1 MEKFKNILKS
11 YNVPELDL
19 VEPVNKLKYQ
29 NIVLIPKTEFPD
41 LAQMDFLA
49 KILASVKLLLNEN
62 TDLVELKPDS
72 FFPIKNLPK
81 EKPFDII
88 AFGITP
94 AQLMLNGCED
104 LHKTY
109 NLTNIKIIFAHSIS
123 IYNGQDLQ
131 KKMLWSA
138 LKALK
143 SIQ

>member
-62 TDLVELKPDS
+62 TDLVELKVDS
-72 FFPIKNLPK
+72 YFPIKNLSK
-81 EKPFDII
+81 EKSFDII
-88 AFGITP
+88 AFGIKP
-94 AQLMLNGCED
+94 DQLMLNGCED

-109 NLTNIKIIFAHSIS
+109 HLTNIKIIFAHSIS